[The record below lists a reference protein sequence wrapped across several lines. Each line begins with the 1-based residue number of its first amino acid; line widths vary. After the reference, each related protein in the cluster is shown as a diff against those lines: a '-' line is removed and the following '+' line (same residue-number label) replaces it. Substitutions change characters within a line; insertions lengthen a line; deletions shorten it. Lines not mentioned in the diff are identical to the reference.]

1 MAGNGTTRADG
12 AAAPRRPWRRRA
24 IVAAEVV
31 ALAVVGVFA
40 YRSLSGRLGAS
51 GFLHLRFSLPYLL
64 AAWLFLFGYYAM
76 YSFGAHLVLR
86 RLGASSSTVMRAFK
100 LNFATN
106 IGKYVPGGIWPAVGR
121 MGLGP
126 QLGLPRRTVAPAM
139 VLEMGLSVAGGLLV
153 FFASLAFGGSLP
165 AGTRPW
171 HWAALAALVVLGLAP
186 PVWRRVLAFGFRV
199 AKVDADVPHM
209 SFAATLGLMLYFA
222 AAWAV
227 AGIGFR
233 FYTLALVAQ
242 APGSALVYMGV
253 YAAACVGGLVV
264 VFAPGGIGV
273 REGVITVLLAPLVG
287 TGPAAVVGVSARV
300 WSTLLELALSGLAV
314 ALPIPHVQADG
325 AGEPGEGASAE
336 KDGVTGGP

>member
-1 MAGNGTTRADG
+1 MPTSEQTHNEPAEEGR
-12 AAAPRRPWRRRA
+12 PRGFRGRRA
-24 IVAAEVV
+24 LIVAVEVLVIAV
-31 ALAVVGVFA
+31 AAVFA
-40 YRSLSGRLGAS
+40 YRSLSRGLDTS
-51 GFLHLRFSLPYLL
+51 GFMHLRFSLGYLL
-64 AAWLFLFGYYAM
+64 ASWAFLFGYYAM
-76 YSFGAHLVLR
+76 YSLGAHLVLR
-86 RLGASSSTVMRAFK
+86 SLGAGSSTVIRAFK

-121 MGLGP
+121 MTLGP

-165 AGTRPW
+165 AGTQPW
-171 HWAALAALVVLGLAP
+171 HWAALAGLVVLGLLP

-209 SFAATLGLMLYFA
+209 GFVTTLGLMLYFA

-233 FYTLALVAQ
+233 FYTLALVPD
-242 APGSALVYMGV
+242 APGSVLLYMGV

-287 TGPAAVVGVSARV
+287 TGPAAIVGISARV
-300 WSTLLELALSGLAV
+300 WSTLLELVLSGTAI
-314 ALPIPHVQADG
+314 ALPITHAPAE
-325 AGEPGEGASAE
+325 AGEEDTSAE
-336 KDGVTGGP
+336 EEGEDRA